1 MMQYATAETCHV
13 SMLHIRVRDLGMAEW
28 YHQCCIGSTFRRISI
43 SLTLHGHLL
52 LAVASHGAP
61 RGVGVSGY
69 SIRPW
74 AYK

>member
-13 SMLHIRVRDLGMAEW
+13 SMLRIRVRDPGMAEW
-28 YHQCCIGSTFRRISI
+28 YRQCCINSTFRRISI
-43 SLTLHGHLL
+43 FPTLRGHLL
-52 LAVASHGAP
+52 LAIASCGAP

-69 SIRPW
+69 SVCPW